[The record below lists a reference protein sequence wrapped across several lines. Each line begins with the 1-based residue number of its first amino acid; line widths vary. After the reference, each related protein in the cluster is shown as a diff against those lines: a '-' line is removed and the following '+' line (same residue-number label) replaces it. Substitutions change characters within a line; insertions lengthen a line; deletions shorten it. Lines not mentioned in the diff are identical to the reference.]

1 VVLWRS
7 EGDGRADNA
16 KIEDAFSEYPYRVRE
31 QLKLISWAR
40 LYEHLWELAR
50 TASHWIDPGS
60 YPYLSMR
67 LSRNRI
73 RFRMYRRIL
82 DDACRSF
89 TAPDT
94 PIRRLIRE
102 AFGCDWQLNRTV
114 YAGSYA
120 IVEAECAV
128 DLEYMRV
135 NCKTPP
141 YLRAGLGRRF
151 YSRLQND
158 PRPRTTAR
166 IVGLGD
172 DRSDTDSERSA
183 QDSAPEPDDG
193 LGDLTEARLV
203 AYGPWH
209 ALSSFCFNEQP
220 RQGDICTVCQE
231 DFSNSRFVDMLVD
244 DRRCVFTEACQH
256 GFHAECIGKW
266 VNGTVVNRDRC
277 PECRGQIVEWKR
289 AVRPMG

>member
-1 VVLWRS
+1 
-7 EGDGRADNA
+7 
-16 KIEDAFSEYPYRVRE
+16 
-31 QLKLISWAR
+31 
-40 LYEHLWELAR
+40 
-50 TASHWIDPGS
+50 
-60 YPYLSMR
+60 MR

-73 RFRMYRRIL
+73 RFRMYHRIL
-82 DDACRSF
+82 DDACCSF
-89 TAPDT
+89 TAPDI
-94 PIRRLIRE
+94 PIRRLISE

-128 DLEYMRV
+128 DLEYMQV

-141 YLRAGLGRRF
+141 CLRAGLGRRF

-183 QDSAPEPDDG
+183 QDSEPGPNDG
-193 LGDLTEARLV
+193 LEDLTEARLE

-220 RQGDICTVCQE
+220 RRAI
-231 DFSNSRFVDMLVD
+231 FVQYV
-244 DRRCVFTEACQH
+244 
-256 GFHAECIGKW
+256 
-266 VNGTVVNRDRC
+266 
-277 PECRGQIVEWKR
+277 KR
-289 AVRPMG
+289 TSAALGLSTCS

>member
-1 VVLWRS
+1 MIYDLQPRMLPPSYHVIMGPMGWQLPTNPTDLVVANLYRIDDFDSILHIQRFVLRQAMTVADIWAYCPVAER
-7 EGDGRADNA
+7 EGYSLMSNYKWYYGGLRVTGVQIMR
-16 KIEDAFSEYPYRVRE
+16 KIEDAFSEYPYRVCE

-40 LYEHLWELAR
+40 LYEHLWKLAR

-73 RFRMYRRIL
+73 L

-94 PIRRLIRE
+94 PIRRLISE

-128 DLEYMRV
+128 DLEYMQV

-183 QDSAPEPDDG
+183 
-193 LGDLTEARLV
+193 
-203 AYGPWH
+203 
-209 ALSSFCFNEQP
+209 
-220 RQGDICTVCQE
+220 
-231 DFSNSRFVDMLVD
+231 
-244 DRRCVFTEACQH
+244 
-256 GFHAECIGKW
+256 
-266 VNGTVVNRDRC
+266 
-277 PECRGQIVEWKR
+277 
-289 AVRPMG
+289 